1 MKSLL
6 ISGIA
11 GKVGSFVNKYAPE
24 YGFLVACGVD
34 KNNFIEANCPV
45 YKNFDEVKENIDVI
59 IDFSS
64 SSLTEKA
71 VEFALANK
79 CAFVCGTTAL
89 SEKTLEKINRLTLI
103 VPTLICSNFS
113 EGLPVFLNAAKYLKN
128 NLNGFDTEICE
139 IHNAKK
145 KDAPSGTAIALS
157 KETDTQKIH
166 SIRGGDI
173 AGVHTIYYLG
183 NGEEITI
190 SHRVYDKSVFARGA
204 LKAASKLLNTKK

>member
-6 ISGIA
+6 ISGIG
-11 GKVGSFVNKYAPE
+11 GKVGSLVNKYASE

-45 YKNFDEVKENIDVI
+45 YKNFDEVKENIDII

-64 SSLTEKA
+64 STLTEKA
-71 VEFALANK
+71 VDFALTNK
-79 CAFVCGTTAL
+79 CALVCGTTAIK
-89 SEKTLEKINRLTLI
+89 EKTLEKVKRLTL
-103 VPTLICSNFS
+103 VAPTLLCSNFS
-113 EGLPVFLNAAKYLKN
+113 EGLPIFLNAAKYLKN
-128 NLNGFDTEICE
+128 NLSGFDTEICE

-145 KDAPSGTAIALS
+145 KDAPSGTALTLS
-157 KETDTQKIH
+157 KETDTLKIH

-173 AGVHTIYYLG
+173 AGVHTIFYLG
-183 NGEEITI
+183 KGEEITI

-204 LKAASKLLNTKK
+204 LKAANELLNSK

>member
-6 ISGIA
+6 ISGIG
-11 GKVGSFVNKYAPE
+11 GKVGSYVNKYATE

-45 YKNFDEVKENIDVI
+45 YKNFGEVKENIDVI

-64 SSLTEKA
+64 SALTEKA
-71 VEFALANK
+71 VEFALENK
-79 CAFVCGTTAL
+79 CALVCGTTAL
-89 SEKTLEKINRLTLI
+89 NKKTLDKINRLTL
-103 VPTLICSNFS
+103 VAPTLLCSNFS
-113 EGLPVFLNAAKYLKN
+113 EGLPVFLNVAKYLKN
-128 NLNGFDTEICE
+128 NLKGFDSEICE
-139 IHNAKK
+139 IHNANK
-145 KDAPSGTAIALS
+145 KDAPSGTAKTLAT
-157 KETDTQKIH
+157 ETDTLKVH
-166 SIRGGDI
+166 SIRGGNI

-204 LKAASKLLNTKK
+204 LKAASDLLNSEK